1 MKIASNLIL
10 NSDGGVNQRELVWGG
25 GELVRGGA
33 LFEILRAGIIDIYIY
48 IYIYINIFYVTKC
61 IFVYIFKVNYFLSS
75 LVLTY
80 ACAFIFTVV
89 VELPFANLEFLL
101 LKK

>member
-25 GELVRGGA
+25 GEGVRGGA

-48 IYIYINIFYVTKC
+48 IYIY
-61 IFVYIFKVNYFLSS
+61 
-75 LVLTY
+75 
-80 ACAFIFTVV
+80 
-89 VELPFANLEFLL
+89 
-101 LKK
+101 

>member
-48 IYIYINIFYVTKC
+48 ILIFFMLLNAY
-61 IFVYIFKVNYFLSS
+61 L
-75 LVLTY
+75 
-80 ACAFIFTVV
+80 FIF
-89 VELPFANLEFLL
+89 LR
-101 LKK
+101 

>member
-25 GELVRGGA
+25 GEGVRGGA

-48 IYIYINIFYVTKC
+48 ILIFFMLLYAYLF
-61 IFVYIFKVNYFLSS
+61 IFLS
-75 LVLTY
+75 
-80 ACAFIFTVV
+80 
-89 VELPFANLEFLL
+89 
-101 LKK
+101 

>member
-48 IYIYINIFYVTKC
+48 IYIYILIFFMLLNAY
-61 IFVYIFKVNYFLSS
+61 L
-75 LVLTY
+75 
-80 ACAFIFTVV
+80 FIF
-89 VELPFANLEFLL
+89 LR
-101 LKK
+101 

>member
-25 GELVRGGA
+25 GEGVRGGA

-48 IYIYINIFYVTKC
+48 ILIFFMLLNAY
-61 IFVYIFKVNYFLSS
+61 L
-75 LVLTY
+75 
-80 ACAFIFTVV
+80 FIF
-89 VELPFANLEFLL
+89 LR
-101 LKK
+101 